1 MEEGRPAAQPEDPL
15 DEVQEP
21 VTATADVVI
30 CGAGIAGISAAYHLS
45 LRKPSLRILLV
56 DSGPPLGLTSDKST
70 EAYRNWWPGPDGAM
84 VRLMNRSIDLL
95 EELARATGNAF
106 RLNRRGYLYVT
117 ADPERAETLLQA
129 AEQTAREGAGPV
141 RRHTGSP
148 GDPPYLPS
156 PPEGFEGLP
165 DGVDAFLDPGLIRRR
180 FPYLTDQAVAV
191 FHVRRCG
198 WLSAHR
204 LGMLLLEQAR
214 ARGVAFR
221 SARLVGVEV
230 RGGRVQAVRLSVPGG
245 EETVATGCLVNA
257 AGPFLRE
264 VARMLDVELPVFCEL
279 HCKVMFPDVEGVIP
293 RDAPLIIGA
302 DPLQLP
308 WSEEERD
315 LLQEMGRSELLGVLP
330 GGAHLRPEGGPESP
344 YVLMLWPYATR
355 PVDPVFPIPE
365 DPLFPEV
372 VLRGLTTL
380 IPGLRIYISRMPRP
394 AVDGG
399 YYVRTPENRPLIGPL
414 PVAGAYVIGALS
426 GFGIM
431 AAMGAGELLAAHI
444 LGERLPD
451 YALAFTL
458 DRYERPDYRAR
469 LHAWGETW
477 QL

>member
-1 MEEGRPAAQPEDPL
+1 MG
-15 DEVQEP
+15 V
-21 VTATADVVI
+21 ADVVI

-117 ADPERAETLLQA
+117 TDPCRAEGLLRA

-180 FPYLTDQAVAV
+180 FPYLTERAVAV

-230 RGGRVQAVRLSVPGG
+230 RGGRVQAVRLSVPG
-245 EETVATGCLVNA
+245 V
-257 AGPFLRE
+257 R
-264 VARMLDVELPVFCEL
+264 RRW
-279 HCKVMFPDVEGVIP
+279 P
-293 RDAPLIIGA
+293 RDV
-302 DPLQLP
+302 
-308 WSEEERD
+308 WS
-315 LLQEMGRSELLGVLP
+315 
-330 GGAHLRPEGGPESP
+330 
-344 YVLMLWPYATR
+344 TR
-355 PVDPVFPIPE
+355 PAPSS
-365 DPLFPEV
+365 
-372 VLRGLTTL
+372 GKW
-380 IPGLRIYISRMPRP
+380 PG
-394 AVDGG
+394 
-399 YYVRTPENRPLIGPL
+399 
-414 PVAGAYVIGALS
+414 
-426 GFGIM
+426 
-431 AAMGAGELLAAHI
+431 
-444 LGERLPD
+444 
-451 YALAFTL
+451 
-458 DRYERPDYRAR
+458 
-469 LHAWGETW
+469 
-477 QL
+477 